1 MKMDMKTLRLES
13 REGDR
18 VRWVPS
24 EANGDADHACCQDG
38 TISRF
43 EEQRVMIKFDESVER
58 EGFEAAQEVAIDPRT
73 LRIL

>member
-1 MKMDMKTLRLES
+1 MDMQTLMIES

-18 VRWVPS
+18 VRWVPT

-43 EEQRVMIKFDESVER
+43 DRQRVMVKLDEAVER
-58 EGFEAAQEVAIDPRT
+58 DGFDAAQEVAIDPRT
-73 LRIL
+73 VRVL

>member
-1 MKMDMKTLRLES
+1 MDMQTLMIES

-18 VRWVPS
+18 VRWVPT

-43 EEQRVMIKFDESVER
+43 DGQRVMVKLDEAVER
-58 EGFEAAQEVAIDPRT
+58 DGFDAAQEVAIDPRT
-73 LRIL
+73 VRVL